1 VSHYFIKDERNRK
14 QKGEGNHR
22 YILAI
27 KLDDYLSRIIQRKSG
42 SSKNNQHR
50 NCTAFVINSLG
61 DD

>member
-1 VSHYFIKDERNRK
+1 VSHYFIKDERKRK

-22 YILAI
+22 YIPAI
-27 KLDDYLSRIIQRKSG
+27 KLDDDLYRSIQRKSG

-50 NCTAFVINSLG
+50 NSTAFEINSLG